1 MSTLKVNTI
10 QNTSGG
16 SSSTPTQIYGGR
28 ARFWVTFQGTGTVAI
43 EDDFNVDS
51 ITDNGTGDYR
61 VNIGSAFDNNVYAV
75 FMTNTVFSNG
85 RCGARVRP
93 DGGMSTNQTTTTVR
107 CQFTADGGMT
117 DQNRAYI
124 IGFGDM

>member
-10 QNTSGG
+10 QDTSGG
-16 SSSTPTQIYGGR
+16 NSSTPSGIAQGR
-28 ARFWVTFQGTGTVAI
+28 AKFWVTFQGTGTVSI

-51 ITDNGTGDYR
+51 VTDVGTGDYR
-61 VNIGSAFDNNVYAV
+61 VNFGSSFSNNVYAV
-75 FMTNTVFSNG
+75 FGANTVFSNG
-85 RCGARVRP
+85 REGFRVRP
-93 DGGMSTNQTTTTVR
+93 DGGMATNQTTSNVR

>member
-10 QNTSGG
+10 QNTSGNDG
-16 SSSTPTQIYGGR
+16 STPTQIYGGR
-28 ARFWVTFQGTGTVAI
+28 ARFWVTFQGTGTVSI

-51 ITDNGTGDYR
+51 ITDIGTGDYR
-61 VNIGSAFDNNVYAV
+61 VNFGAVYAV

-85 RCGARVRP
+85 RNGSRVRP

-107 CQFTADGGMT
+107 CQFTADGGMS
-117 DQNRAYI
+117 DQNRCYI
-124 IGFGDM
+124 MGFGDM